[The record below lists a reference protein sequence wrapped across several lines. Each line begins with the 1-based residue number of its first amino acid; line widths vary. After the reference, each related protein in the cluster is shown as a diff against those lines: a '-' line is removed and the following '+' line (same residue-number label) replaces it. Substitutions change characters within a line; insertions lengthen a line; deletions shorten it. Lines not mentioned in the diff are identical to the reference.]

1 MSGRLEAAPVLEAR
15 GLTKVFTVGTGLRP
29 QRLRALHDVSLRLGK
44 GRITALV
51 GESGSGK
58 STVAKILAR
67 LVRPTA
73 GEIVLDGRN
82 VVAEE
87 PRASLAYRG
96 RVQMIFQDPFA
107 SLNPA
112 HTIAYHL
119 ERPLVR
125 HGKVR
130 GRAERRARVAAL
142 LHEVGLDPPDA
153 FTLKRPTEL
162 SGGQRQRIAI
172 ARALAVEPDVL
183 LADEPTSMLDVSLRM
198 GVLNLML
205 RLRDERGVALLYVTH
220 DIASARYVS
229 DEISVM
235 YAGQI
240 VESGPAE
247 AVVRRPEHPYTQLL
261 LAAVPDAQQD
271 PLPLP
276 AIKRGAPPLVDVPHG
291 CLFAGR
297 CPDVEPRCRKVPPAV
312 QEPAPGHRVRC
323 HLVRLRSP
331 TEP

>member
-1 MSGRLEAAPVLEAR
+1 QDRHHVWWTHGRGRVGGRHRHLRPTPVHARPAAVVSFAPRPPAHPDGDPGNASGHAEPAAGVPVPPAVPRGAGTLPFRGPRAAPAPPQPPRGLPRAPMSGRLEAAPVLEAR

-87 PRASLAYRG
+87 SRASLAYRG
-96 RVQMIFQDPFA
+96 RVQMIFQDHFP

-112 HTIAYHL
+112 QTIAYHL

-130 GRAERRARVAAL
+130 GRAERRA
-142 LHEVGLDPPDA
+142 
-153 FTLKRPTEL
+153 
-162 SGGQRQRIAI
+162 
-172 ARALAVEPDVL
+172 
-183 LADEPTSMLDVSLRM
+183 
-198 GVLNLML
+198 
-205 RLRDERGVALLYVTH
+205 
-220 DIASARYVS
+220 
-229 DEISVM
+229 
-235 YAGQI
+235 
-240 VESGPAE
+240 
-247 AVVRRPEHPYTQLL
+247 
-261 LAAVPDAQQD
+261 
-271 PLPLP
+271 
-276 AIKRGAPPLVDVPHG
+276 
-291 CLFAGR
+291 
-297 CPDVEPRCRKVPPAV
+297 
-312 QEPAPGHRVRC
+312 
-323 HLVRLRSP
+323 
-331 TEP
+331 

>member
-1 MSGRLEAAPVLEAR
+1 
-15 GLTKVFTVGTGLRP
+15 
-29 QRLRALHDVSLRLGK
+29 
-44 GRITALV
+44 
-51 GESGSGK
+51 
-58 STVAKILAR
+58 
-67 LVRPTA
+67 
-73 GEIVLDGRN
+73 
-82 VVAEE
+82 

-240 VESGPAE
+240 
-247 AVVRRPEHPYTQLL
+247 
-261 LAAVPDAQQD
+261 
-271 PLPLP
+271 
-276 AIKRGAPPLVDVPHG
+276 
-291 CLFAGR
+291 
-297 CPDVEPRCRKVPPAV
+297 
-312 QEPAPGHRVRC
+312 
-323 HLVRLRSP
+323 
-331 TEP
+331 